1 MFCENCG
8 TKLEEGIKFCGKCG
22 SKISDATDSKE
33 ASQAK
38 PAMEKSTGS
47 SPQLG
52 AKKIASIAIGIV
64 AFFVAYFL
72 VRAVFSPATNS
83 SVGDDAFMSS
93 FKSSFMQSCEAKAGE
108 AASAYCTCAENYL
121 IANNT
126 ESQLEALITQVESGA
141 SSMPQAMTNAI
152 NACAYAAPR
161 Q

>member
-8 TKLEEGIKFCGKCG
+8 TKLDNDTKFCGKCG
-22 SKISDATDSKE
+22 SKISDATDKKE
-33 ASQAK
+33 VAQDK
-38 PAMEKSTGS
+38 TVMENSTGS
-47 SPQLG
+47 SPQFG
-52 AKKIASIAIGIV
+52 AKKIAGITIGIV

-72 VRAVFSPATNS
+72 VRTLFSSATNS
-83 SVGDDAFMSS
+83 SVGDDTFMSS
-93 FKSSFMQSCEAKAGE
+93 FKNSFMQSCEAKAGE

-141 SSMPQAMTNAI
+141 SSMPPAMTNAI